1 MTVQEIID
9 YVKEKTASFDPTTY
23 DGVLIVQVTLSDL
36 GEAFYTE
43 IQDGK
48 FILEAGEKPDRQAN
62 LIISSSNYMDMIN
75 GKLDSVKAYML
86 GKLKIEG
93 DMAKAKEIG
102 EVFSSTN

>member
-9 YVKEKTASFDPTTY
+9 YIKENTSSFDPTTY
-23 DGVLIVQVTLSDL
+23 DDVLIVQVTLSDL

-48 FILEAGEKPDRQAN
+48 FIIEAGEKPDRQAN
-62 LIISSSNYMDMIN
+62 LIISSSDYMDMIS

-93 DMAKAKEIG
+93 DKAIAKKIG
-102 EVFSSTN
+102 EILS

>member
-9 YVKEKTASFDPTTY
+9 CIKENTASFDPSTY
-23 DGVLIVQVTLSDL
+23 DDVLIVQVTLSDL
-36 GEAFYTE
+36 GEVFYTE

-48 FILEAGEKPDRQAN
+48 FNIEVGENPDSQAN
-62 LIISSSNYMDMIN
+62 LIISSSDYMDMIN
-75 GKLDSVKAYML
+75 RRLDSVKAYML

-102 EVFSSTN
+102 EIFG